1 MRSKGHDPRNA
12 APPSSV
18 GWFEV
23 SRERLGYRGRIDRA
37 PYDRWTASRPG
48 AQAIDA
54 AGSQLG
60 FRLLGRRRA
69 ARRDIWQRLNTA
81 SREEPLRSALDAAAD
96 LYMGAMSDLA
106 YAAALP
112 RTQIALRRVVLVP
125 RVMIAARAR
134 NTALAR
140 LMRSPGMPDVDD
152 AVKAFF
158 CDEVLAQLDA
168 ALLRARPA
176 PSRPVGAPQ
185 QWKCVG
191 VETSYAWVDPYWSG
205 AEWFGHVFLYE
216 WPPTGLSRR
225 DRKALE
231 GAINDLQSAIGTL
244 SRDRRSEL
252 VKIAATA

>member
-1 MRSKGHDPRNA
+1 
-12 APPSSV
+12 V

-37 PYDRWTASRPG
+37 PYDRWIATGSG
-48 AQAIDA
+48 AQAIEA
-54 AGSQLG
+54 AASQLR
-60 FRLLGRRRA
+60 FRLLGRKRA
-69 ARRDIWQRLNTA
+69 ARRDIWNRLSGA
-81 SREEPLRSALDAAAD
+81 ARQDPLRSALDATAD
-96 LYMGAMSDLA
+96 LFMGAMSDLA
-106 YAAALP
+106 YASALP

-125 RVMIAARAR
+125 RVMVAGRGR
-134 NTALAR
+134 STAIAR

-158 CDEVLAQLDA
+158 GDEVLAQLDA
-168 ALLRARPA
+168 ALQRARPA

-205 AEWFGHVFLYE
+205 PEWFGHLFLYE
-216 WPPTGLSRR
+216 WPPAGLSRR

-231 GAINDLQSAIGTL
+231 GAIVDLQSAVGTL
-244 SRDRRSEL
+244 SRDRRNEL
-252 VKIAATA
+252 VRLAATA